1 MKTRFASFFRSVLE
15 RFRPR
20 RRIPVEPTLSREQF
34 RELLREALD
43 EPATARLLA
52 RRLLGPVLP
61 VARAAD
67 PTVTTDAGTTGYV
80 PYFTDDN
87 GKVENSVAFQTGGK
101 LGIGTSSPWSKLQ
114 VRDATDNSGTS
125 VNSYAGGLDITNAQT
140 VSGGYGLLRFASW
153 DGSSL
158 ANSDGSYVQSVN
170 NGNNNIDLAFGKFLS
185 GSPGPTSEFVR
196 IKNDGRVGIGTTSPA
211 QALHVV
217 GTIKATQSLNLGWG
231 YSVEW
236 SDTSTRIVGTS
247 GASGYSSFVTNSA
260 ARMRIDS
267 AGKVGIGTTNPIRPL
282 HVKGGDIVVEPDPS
296 AGGGFG
302 LLEPGRSDPT
312 TVLYRGGL
320 DITIL
325 RTYDVGQQTPPPS
338 TLLKIWAPSGAVV
351 NNREA
356 TLALVRGDN
365 DEEFMDVYNNGYS
378 DETQY
383 GIRIQKRGDG
393 VYRDFV
399 IDKYAGSGSK
409 VPLLVIK
416 TETGKV
422 GIGNSSPNFVLHTSA
437 AAVALGAPSSAPT
450 DANLNNSNISF
461 WLDETNNKLKV
472 RVKYSDG
479 TLKTATIDLA

>member
-1 MKTRFASFFRSVLE
+1 MKNPFAPFFHSVLE
-15 RFRPR
+15 RIGRPR
-20 RRIPVEPTLSREQF
+20 RASAGPALSPEQF
-34 RELLREALD
+34 RELLSEALD
-43 EPATARLLA
+43 DPATARLLA
-52 RRLLGPVLP
+52 RRLLGPVFP
-61 VARAAD
+61 VAGGSPIYASEICS
-67 PTVTTDAGTTGYV
+67 GTTADERTFGSACSPV
-80 PYFTDDN
+80 GTDYN
-87 GKVENSVAFQTGGK
+87 FPGK
-101 LGIGTSSPWSKLQ
+101 LGIGTP
-114 VRDATDNSGTS
+114 
-125 VNSYAGGLDITNAQT
+125 
-140 VSGGYGLLRFASW
+140 
-153 DGSSL
+153 
-158 ANSDGSYVQSVN
+158 
-170 NGNNNIDLAFGKFLS
+170 
-185 GSPGPTSEFVR
+185 
-196 IKNDGRVGIGTTSPA
+196 SPA

-217 GTIKATQSLNLGWG
+217 GTIKATQSLILGWG
-231 YSVEW
+231 YDLQW
-236 SDTSTRIVGTS
+236 GDTSTRIVGTS
-247 GASGYSSFVTNSA
+247 GATGYLRFETNSA

-267 AGKVGIGTTNPIRPL
+267 AGNVGIGTTSPQAKLHVQSGNMSSDFYGTAAVETTGNTDLNLIAGASSIASLNFGDTDGNVGKIEYNHANDSMRFYTNAAERMRIQSDGKVGIGTTNPLRPL

-325 RTYDVGQQTPPPS
+325 RTYDVGQETPPPS

-351 NNREA
+351 NNWEA

-365 DEEFMDVYNNGYS
+365 DEEYMDVYNNGYS

-409 VPLLVIK
+409 VALLVIK
-416 TETGKV
+416 TETGNV

-450 DANLNNSNISF
+450 DANLNNSNICF

-472 RVKYSDG
+472 RLKYSNG